1 MRGASQFQQLTSLSP
16 PLSGEA
22 LREESTEASL
32 RDSRAGQRL
41 PRGPLWPALGSP
53 QEVQAWWLRTDDE
66 VGVDVTEA
74 VAERVDIIGALVG
87 ADTTVTVAVLEAIGT
102 VAKVEAAEAG
112 AAREMGATDA
122 EAGRNTGAG
131 AVVLAAET
139 VAAEEFTGRE
149 REVGVTQAAWW
160 AAARCLLRSF
170 SALPR

>member
-87 ADTTVTVAVLEAIGT
+87 ADTTVTVAVPEAAGT
-102 VAKVEAAEAG
+102 VARVEVAEAG
-112 AAREMGATDA
+112 VAVEATGAVAGMEATDA
-122 EAGRNTGAG
+122 EAGMIGATE
-131 AVVLAAET
+131 AEAEVVAAET
-139 VAAEEFTGRE
+139 GAIGAEEEMGAE
-149 REVGVTQAAWW
+149 GVCFAA
-160 AAARCLLRSF
+160 C
-170 SALPR
+170 

>member
-1 MRGASQFQQLTSLSP
+1 MRGPSQFQQLTSLSP

-122 EAGRNTGAG
+122 EAGRITGAG
-131 AVVLAAET
+131 ALAAET
-139 VAAEEFTGRE
+139 ATDEEITGE
-149 REVGVTQAAWW
+149 EGTEECS
-160 AAARCLLRSF
+160 AAR
-170 SALPR
+170 